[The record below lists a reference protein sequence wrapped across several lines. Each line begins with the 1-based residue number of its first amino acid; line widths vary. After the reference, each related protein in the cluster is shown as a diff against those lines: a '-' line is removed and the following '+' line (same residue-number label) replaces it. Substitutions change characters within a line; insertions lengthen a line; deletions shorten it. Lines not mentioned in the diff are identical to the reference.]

1 MNQNSKTSEDSI
13 DLKELFFSLIAQW
26 KIIACCVVLSLIC
39 ALLYLRI
46 TPDIYA
52 VDAMVQVEDS
62 KGAASAALL
71 GDLSKV
77 SGGLTQKSPAD
88 PEIEILRSRM
98 VLGQVIHNL
107 NLDIKIK
114 DNRLGLIGKLVSQ
127 DKSKLEYHHDAV
139 IYTNQNN
146 SLIVKKLIVPEY
158 YL

>member
-1 MNQNSKTSEDSI
+1 MLRG
-13 DLKELFFSLIAQW
+13 LKFN
-26 KIIACCVVLSLIC
+26 
-39 ALLYLRI
+39 LRLVI
-46 TPDIYA
+46 FAYNPRHLRCRCYGT
-52 VDAMVQVEDS
+52 VEDS

-146 SLIVKKLIVPEY
+146 SLIVKNLS
-158 YL
+158 YLNII